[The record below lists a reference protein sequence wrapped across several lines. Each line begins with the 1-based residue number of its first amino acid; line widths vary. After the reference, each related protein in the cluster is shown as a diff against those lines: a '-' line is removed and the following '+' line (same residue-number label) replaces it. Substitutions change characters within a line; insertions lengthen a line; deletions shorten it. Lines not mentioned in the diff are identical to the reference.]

1 MPIQTSIHL
10 SQIRELGLPSMNNVE
25 ERENQKKLFGTPGI

>member
-1 MPIQTSIHL
+1 MPIQTSIHF

-25 ERENQKKLFGTPGI
+25 GRENLDKLAGTLGI

>member
-10 SQIRELGLPSMNNVE
+10 SQIRELGLASMNNVE
-25 ERENQKKLFGTPGI
+25 GWENLDKLAGTLGI

>member
-10 SQIRELGLPSMNNVE
+10 GQIRECGLPSMNNVE
-25 ERENQKKLFGTPGI
+25 GRENLDKLASTLGI